1 MQGLEGTDRER
12 VFKSYYPMQRATLKL
27 EVGYR
32 SEGEGEGMGRRG
44 GATGTNLGRRTP

>member
-27 EVGYR
+27 EVGRAGAR
-32 SEGEGEGMGRRG
+32 SRADA
-44 GATGTNLGRRTP
+44 GA